1 MQYTCH
7 NFWYAVNV
15 KPRHE
20 KAVSKALRNKGFE
33 EFLPLCLTRKEPA
46 KAGKGAE
53 IPLFPGYVFCRF
65 NGRDRLPILTTP
77 GVFSILGNGSNLLPV
92 EEDEME
98 VIQRVVQARM
108 NPQPWPYLER
118 GDVVRVEQG
127 PLRGVEGIIQES
139 KGQHRLV
146 VSVKLLQRAVSV
158 LIDRTDIAP
167 ADVEYERRAA
177 RMVAS
182 G

>member
-1 MQYTCH
+1 MQYTSH
-7 NFWYAVNV
+7 TYWYAINV

-20 KAVSKALRNKGFE
+20 KAVSKALRNKGYE
-33 EFLPLCLTRKEPA
+33 EFLPLCLTLNKIA
-46 KAGKGAE
+46 KPGRGAE

-65 NGRDRLPILTTP
+65 NGKDRLPILTTP

-92 EEDEME
+92 EEDEIEM
-98 VIQRVVQARM
+98 IQRVVQARM

-118 GDVVRVEQG
+118 GDVVRVEHG
-127 PLRGVEGIIQES
+127 PLRGVEGIMQES

-158 LIDRTDIAP
+158 LVDRSDIAP
-167 ADVEYERRAA
+167 ASVEYERRAA
-177 RMVAS
+177 RVLAC